1 MTSRLARGLA
11 SCATVTA
18 LALGSSAP
26 ALAHGDG
33 HNCHGPNQ
41 NGQSSSQS
49 SQSSNV
55 GSMPAQKT
63 DLTGSTLDSASQAAI
78 AAVPGGT
85 VTKATTDPDSRIT
98 DAAYK
103 VHVIKSDGSHVF
115 VVEDSNFNVLAVESG
130 HRFCH
135 HKFGEHSHGDHVR
148 HDSLHAHSQ

>member
-18 LALGSSAP
+18 LALGSAAP

-41 NGQSSSQS
+41 NGQNPS
-49 SQSSNV
+49 V
-55 GSMPAQKT
+55 GSMPSQKA
-63 DLTGSTLDSASQAAI
+63 DLTGSTLASASQAAL

-85 VTKATTDPDSRIT
+85 VTKATTDPDSRIS

-103 VHVIKSDGSHVF
+103 VHVTKSDGSHAF
-115 VVEDSNFNVLAVESG
+115 VVEDANFNVLAVKDA

-135 HKFGEHSHGDHVR
+135 HKFGEHHHGDHFK
-148 HDSLHAHSQ
+148 HDGLRAHRR

>member
-1 MTSRLARGLA
+1 MTSKLARGLA

-18 LALGSSAP
+18 LALGSAAP

-33 HNCHGPNQ
+33 HNCHDPNQ
-41 NGQSSSQS
+41 NGQTGQS
-49 SQSSNV
+49 ASV

-78 AAVPGGT
+78 AAVPGAT
-85 VTKATTDPDSRIT
+85 VTKATTDPNSRIT

-103 VHVIKSDGSHVF
+103 VHVTKSDGSHAL
-115 VVEDSNFNVLAVESG
+115 VVEDSSFNVLAVESG

-135 HKFGEHSHGDHVR
+135 HKFGDHSHGDHVKHEGIR
-148 HDSLHAHSQ
+148 AHSR